1 MVDYIFSAL
10 RALRFC
16 SLFVEDVSSEIPL
29 FGIFFLDVLTFFLEI
44 CQFFSN
50 SLNAGLE
57 IA

>member
-29 FGIFFLDVLTFFLEI
+29 FGFFLEVLTFFLEI